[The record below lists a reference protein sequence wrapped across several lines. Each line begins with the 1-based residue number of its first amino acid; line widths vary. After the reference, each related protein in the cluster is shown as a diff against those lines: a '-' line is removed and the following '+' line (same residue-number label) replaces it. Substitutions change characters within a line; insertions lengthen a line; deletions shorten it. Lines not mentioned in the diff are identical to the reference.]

1 MPIRWRGVAYAVFST
16 LLLLGAAPAALA
28 AEDIPAFARKYK
40 VGCALCHSPFPKLNA
55 FGARFAANGFQM
67 ARGEPGPDTVTTG
80 DPLLR
85 LQRDLPLA
93 VRVEAY
99 LSSLTGDNA
108 IAADLKTPWG
118 IKLLTGGQVADK
130 VSYYMYFF
138 LTERGEVAGLEDA
151 FLQFTDVFN
160 SGVDLIVGQFQ
171 LSDPLF
177 KRELRVQYEDYMPYR
192 VRVGDVRTDLTY
204 ERGLMVGRSL
214 WSGSDLMVQLV
225 NGRGLDQATADLN
238 YSTQNPK
245 NVGLRLTQD
254 FGLFRLGGYAYLGKE
269 KLADGTESSVRVWG
283 PDATV
288 PLGSKL
294 ELNLQYLYRRDANPF
309 FLDACA
315 PGDPRCDYN
324 AADPLRTTVNSY
336 MGELLFSPA
345 WASGRLLFTGLYNR
359 VEADRPIFTL
369 RVGEPGYLSLYES
382 AGVTA
387 HYLLSRNLRVM
398 GEANRDLSLNRFRFT
413 MGVVTAF

>member
-16 LLLLGAAPAALA
+16 LLLLAAAPAALSA
-28 AEDIPAFARKYK
+28 NDIPAFARKYK
-40 VGCALCHSPFPKLNA
+40 VGCALCHTPFPRLNA

-67 ARGEPGPDTVTTG
+67 ARGESGPDTVTTG

-99 LSSLTGDNA
+99 LSSLTGGNA
-108 IAADLKTPWG
+108 VAADLKTPWG

-151 FLQFTDVFN
+151 YLQFNDLFG
-160 SGVDLIVGQFQ
+160 SGVDLIAGQFQ

-177 KRELRVQYEDYMPYR
+177 KRELRLQYEDYMPYR

-204 ERGLMVGRSL
+204 ERGLMATRSL
-214 WSGSDLMVQLV
+214 WEGSDLFVQLV
-225 NGRGLDQATADLN
+225 NGRGLDQATEELN
-238 YSTQNPK
+238 YSTQTPK
-245 NVGLRLTQD
+245 NVGFRLSQD

-269 KLADGTESSVRVWG
+269 KLADGTESAVRVFG

-294 ELNLQYLYRRDANPF
+294 ELNVQYLYRLDGNPF

-315 PGDPRCDYN
+315 QGDPRCDYN
-324 AADPLRTTVNSY
+324 AAHPLRTTVNAY
-336 MGELLFSPA
+336 LGELLFSPS
-345 WASGRLLFTGLYNR
+345 WAGGRLLLTALYNR
-359 VEADRPIFTL
+359 VEADRPVFTL

-382 AGVTA
+382 AGVSA
-387 HYLLSRNLRVM
+387 HYLLARNLRIM
-398 GEANRDLSLNRFRFT
+398 GEANRDLRANRFRFT
-413 MGVVTAF
+413 TGVVTAF